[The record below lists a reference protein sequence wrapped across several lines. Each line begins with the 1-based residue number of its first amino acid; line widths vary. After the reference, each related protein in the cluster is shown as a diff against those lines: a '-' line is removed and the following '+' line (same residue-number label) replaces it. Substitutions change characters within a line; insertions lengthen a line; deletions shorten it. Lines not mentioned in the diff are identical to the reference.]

1 LPYETRVETDART
14 IVIKGSGRGTT
25 AETIQ
30 LISDS
35 RQLFAQHPG
44 FHMLYDSTEL
54 LIDSSPNDM
63 MKVAEAL
70 FDPRFAAFGR
80 IAVVVPEDRA
90 WLGRIFTALAHPHGI
105 TANVFTHLNDA
116 WRWLGVER

>member
-1 LPYETRVETDART
+1 MSYEISVATDART
-14 IVIKGSGRGTT
+14 IVIRGSGQGNT
-25 AETIQ
+25 AETLQ

-35 RQLFAQHPG
+35 RQLFQQHPG
-44 FHMLYDSTEL
+44 FNMLYDSTAL
-54 LIDSSPNDM
+54 HIDSSPNDM

-70 FDPRFAAFGR
+70 FDPAFAAFGR
-80 IAVVVPEDRA
+80 IAVVVPDDRA

-105 TANVFTHLNDA
+105 TANVFTHINDA